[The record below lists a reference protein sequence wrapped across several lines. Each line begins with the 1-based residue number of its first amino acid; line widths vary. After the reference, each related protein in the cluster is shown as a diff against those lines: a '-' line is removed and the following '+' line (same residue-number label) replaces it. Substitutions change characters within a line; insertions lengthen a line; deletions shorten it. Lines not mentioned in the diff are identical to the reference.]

1 LNTYLNK
8 FLQIKN
14 NILSDSK
21 EITIVVVTKSVN
33 YDKIKDIID
42 YGHVHFG
49 ENRVQDANK
58 KWIDIKKN
66 FIDIKLHFIG
76 KLQTNKADEAVSL
89 FSYIHSLESEK
100 LAISLSKAEKNHNK
114 KNKYFIQINIG
125 REQQKSGITIEEA
138 PDFINFCIKSLN
150 LDVIGLMCIPPVNQ
164 DPVKYF
170 IDLKKISQK
179 YDLSEL
185 SMGMSSDYIEAIKCG
200 STFVRIGSAIF
211 NDS

>member
-14 NILSDSK
+14 NILSHSK

-33 YDKIKDIID
+33 YDKIIDIID

-114 KNKYFIQINIG
+114 KIKYFIQINIA

-150 LDVIGLMCIPPVNQ
+150 LDVVGLMCIPPVNQ

-170 IDLKKISQK
+170 VDLKKISER
-179 YDLSEL
+179 YNLPDL

-211 NDS
+211 NDN